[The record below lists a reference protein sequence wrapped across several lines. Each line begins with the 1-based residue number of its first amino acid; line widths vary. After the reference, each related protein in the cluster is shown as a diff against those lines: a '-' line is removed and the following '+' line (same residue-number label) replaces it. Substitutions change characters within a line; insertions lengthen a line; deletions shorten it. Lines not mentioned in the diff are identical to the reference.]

1 VQCVAVRTAFVGFVI
16 ITPDFLLSHFILMPA
31 SLYQAWIREHQGHPY
46 PSNEEK
52 EDLCKRTSMS
62 TVSPEPVL
70 HRFASFLSPQLC
82 EYEGVFITRGT
93 EETTFSLSTP
103 FGLTLP
109 VFSQDQLASWF
120 KNARHRIVGGS
131 AGKATKTKKQKD

>member
-1 VQCVAVRTAFVGFVI
+1 
-16 ITPDFLLSHFILMPA
+16 
-31 SLYQAWIREHQGHPY
+31 
-46 PSNEEK
+46 
-52 EDLCKRTSMS
+52 MS

-93 EETTFSLSTP
+93 EDATFGLSTP

-109 VFSQDQLASWF
+109 VFSQAQLAQWF
-120 KNARHRIVGGS
+120 KNARRVGGS

>member
-1 VQCVAVRTAFVGFVI
+1 MAVRTAFVGFVI
-16 ITPDFLLSHFILMPA
+16 TTPDFLLSHFILMPA

-46 PSNEEK
+46 PSSEEK
-52 EDLCKRTSMS
+52 VDLCKRAGMT

-70 HRFASFLSPQLC
+70 RRFAYFLSPQLC

-93 EETTFSLSTP
+93 EDATFSLSTP

-109 VFSQDQLASWF
+109 VFSQAQLEQWF
-120 KNARHRIVGGS
+120 KTARKRARGVGGS
-131 AGKATKTKKQKD
+131 GGKATKTKNQKD